1 MQNGYQL
8 FTPKGVWQQLLNLVP
23 KPQSPLGQWCW
34 RQRHYA
40 PQLVQLAEQK
50 LPACLRQ
57 TLLRQLLQ
65 QIFGTVAARGELD
78 FLLGRR
84 LGIEVPDLQMHYELG
99 LELDLDSQRR
109 FWLAQAER
117 SVTNAT
123 GFDAAKKGALVQGA
137 IEAACKADGVLFRA
151 NSTELL
157 LLLTQQADPDTLFFQ
172 RRLSISGDT
181 ELALQLKNYLDTLE
195 PDNLLPS
202 AVMLWLQEIVKT
214 KQATMQN

>member
-8 FTPKGVWQQLLNLVP
+8 FTPKGVWQQLLNAVP
-23 KPQSPLGQWCW
+23 KPQSPLGQWFW
-34 RQRHYA
+34 RQRHHA
-40 PQLVQLAEQK
+40 PQWVQLAEQK

-65 QIFGTVAARGELD
+65 QLFGAVAARGELD

-84 LGIEVPDLQMHYELG
+84 LGVEVPDLQMHYELG
-99 LELDLDSQRR
+99 LDSQRR
-109 FWLAQAER
+109 FWLAQAGR
-117 SVTNAT
+117 PVTNAT
-123 GFDAAKKGALVQGA
+123 RPDAVKPGALVQGV
-137 IEAACKADGVLFRA
+137 IEAACKAEAVLFRA

-172 RRLSISGDT
+172 RRLSITGDT

-195 PDNLLPS
+195 PELLLPPRVLQWLAALGS
-202 AVMLWLQEIVKT
+202 A
-214 KQATMQN
+214 

>member
-23 KPQSPLGQWCW
+23 TPQSPLGQWCW

-40 PQLVQLAEQK
+40 PQLVQLTEQK

-65 QIFGTVAARGELD
+65 QVFGAVAARGELD

-84 LGIEVPDLQMHYELG
+84 LGVEVPDLQMHYELG
-99 LELDLDSQRR
+99 LDSQRR
-109 FWLAQAER
+109 FWLLQAGR
-117 SVTNAT
+117 PVKNAT
-123 GFDAAKKGALVQGA
+123 APDTAKAGVLMQRAK
-137 IEAACKADGVLFRA
+137 EAPSKAEAVLFRA

-172 RRLSISGDT
+172 RRLSITGDT

-195 PDNLLPS
+195 PELLLPAKVLQWLAALGS
-202 AVMLWLQEIVKT
+202 A
-214 KQATMQN
+214 

>member
-23 KPQSPLGQWCW
+23 TLQSPLGQWCW

-40 PQLVQLAEQK
+40 PQLVQLTEQK

-65 QIFGTVAARGELD
+65 QVFGAVAARGELD

-84 LGIEVPDLQMHYELG
+84 LGVEVPDLQMHYELG
-99 LELDLDSQRR
+99 LDSQRR
-109 FWLAQAER
+109 FWLLQAGR
-117 SVTNAT
+117 PVTNAT
-123 GFDAAKKGALVQGA
+123 APDTAKAGVLMQRAK
-137 IEAACKADGVLFRA
+137 EAPSKAEAVLFRA

-172 RRLSISGDT
+172 RRLSITGDT
-181 ELALQLKNYLDTLE
+181 ELALLLKNYLDTLE
-195 PDNLLPS
+195 PELLLPAKVLQWLAALGS
-202 AVMLWLQEIVKT
+202 A
-214 KQATMQN
+214 

>member
-8 FTPKGVWQQLLNLVP
+8 FTPKGVWQQLLHVVP

-34 RQRHYA
+34 RQRHHV

-65 QIFGTVAARGELD
+65 QVFGAVAARGELD
-78 FLLGRR
+78 FLMGRR
-84 LGIEVPDLQMHYELG
+84 LGVEVPDLQMHYELG
-99 LELDLDSQRR
+99 LDSQRR
-109 FWLAQAER
+109 FWLLQAGR
-117 SVTNAT
+117 AITNVT

-137 IEAACKADGVLFRA
+137 IEAASTAEAVLFRA

>member
-8 FTPKGVWQQLLNLVP
+8 FTPKGVWQQLLHVVP
-23 KPQSPLGQWCW
+23 TPQSPLGQWCW

-65 QIFGTVAARGELD
+65 QVFGAVAARGELD

-84 LGIEVPDLQMHYELG
+84 LGVEVPDLQMHYELG
-99 LELDLDSQRR
+99 LDSQRR
-109 FWLAQAER
+109 FWLAQAGR
-117 SVTNAT
+117 SVTDAT
-123 GFDAAKKGALVQGA
+123 GPDAAKKGALVQGA
-137 IEAACKADGVLFRA
+137 IEAASTAEAVLFRA
-151 NSTELL
+151 NSNELL

-202 AVMLWLQEIVKT
+202 AVMVWLQEIVKT

>member
-8 FTPKGVWQQLLNLVP
+8 FTPKVVWQQLLNLVP
-23 KPQSPLGQWCW
+23 TPQSPLGQWCW

-40 PQLVQLAEQK
+40 PQLVQLTEQK

-65 QIFGTVAARGELD
+65 QVFGAVAARGELD

-84 LGIEVPDLQMHYELG
+84 LGVEVPDLQMHYELG
-99 LELDLDSQRR
+99 LDSQRR
-109 FWLAQAER
+109 FWLLQAGR
-117 SVTNAT
+117 PVTNAT
-123 GFDAAKKGALVQGA
+123 APDTAKAGVLMQRAK
-137 IEAACKADGVLFRA
+137 EAPSKAEAVLFRA

-172 RRLSISGDT
+172 RRLSITGDT

-195 PDNLLPS
+195 PELLLPAKVLQWLAALGS
-202 AVMLWLQEIVKT
+202 A
-214 KQATMQN
+214 